1 MRKQNSTF
9 RTVFLSEAGGEP
21 VNNDYFAYVELDN
34 YACYVIA
41 DGLNEQPDA
50 ESARLAIETILLAFQ
65 ERPSIGKKALKSY
78 LRAGNRALQKAD
90 GKTSLKA
97 SVTVLVSNYAK
108 VRYGHVGNTRLRLYR
123 DGIVKVQTEDMSLG
137 NDMAREKKQPADIL
151 SRHEERNNLY
161 TWLGCGKGFRPYIS
175 KKIPLAD
182 GDILTLYTRGIWEN
196 LDEGELKDV
205 FSEAKDDPQECVDN
219 VEDMLLSKQPEN
231 LENYTFV
238 TVFVDKVFTD
248 PNRKRRIKKIIL
260 AIVIVLV
267 IIVVITLAVWL
278 LRRQRARR
286 TEEMERSLANTMEYI
301 KDGNYVRAGEE
312 CEDALEAAEK
322 LRDKEK
328 IENIS
333 SYRMLIEAVNKA
345 DGLYG
350 EQEYESAQEDY
361 MTAMERS
368 RSADH
373 VADEY
378 IEKKLSAIHDYLS
391 VYDYIQMGDSLSIKG
406 DYRAAEEKYLLA
418 KTLATGICFDTGRKD
433 AMAALDRIYEEMAK
447 KAEEEETERK
457 ELAAAQAGAAELLAE
472 GDKAFAEGDYTGAK
486 VYYTMALDK
495 YQKLED
501 DSNSALAEIRLQ
513 SCMEKAEEK
522 EEQEALAEEYME
534 EAAALEEE
542 GDLAGAKKKY
552 LLAKDIYRE
561 LKEDDKVSRTE
572 NRMDMLE
579 VDAEEEKEKK
589 QEELLQQNAQQQ
601 AAQNGETVSGNMLE
615 W

>member
-21 VNNDYFAYVELDN
+21 VNNDYFAYVELDK

-65 ERPSIGKKALKSY
+65 DHPSIGKKALKSY
-78 LRAGNRALQKAD
+78 LRAGDRALRKAD
-90 GKTSLKA
+90 GKNSLKA
-97 SVTVLVSNYAK
+97 SVTVLVSDYVK
-108 VRYGHVGNTRLRLYR
+108 IRYGYAGNTRMRLYR
-123 DGIVKVQTEDMSLG
+123 DGNIKERTEDMSLG
-137 NDMAREKKQPADIL
+137 NDMAKEKKQTSDIL

-175 KKIPLAD
+175 KKTALVN

-205 FSEAKDDPQECVDN
+205 FSEAKDDPQECIDN
-219 VEDMLLSKQPEN
+219 VEDMLLSKQPAD
-231 LENYTFV
+231 LGNYTFV
-238 TVFVDKVFTD
+238 TIFVDKVFTD
-248 PNRKRRIKKIIL
+248 PNRKRRIRKIIL
-260 AIVIVLV
+260 VSVIVLV
-267 IIVVITLAVWL
+267 IIVVIALVIWL

-286 TEEMERSLANTMEYI
+286 TDEMERSLANTMEYM

-312 CEDALEAAEK
+312 CEEALESAEK
-322 LRDKEK
+322 LRDKEM
-328 IENIS
+328 IEDIS
-333 SYRMLIEAVNKA
+333 SYLMLIEAVNKA
-345 DGLYG
+345 DSLYG

-378 IEKKLSAIHDYLS
+378 IEKKLSAINDYLS
-391 VYDYIQMGDSLSIKG
+391 VYDYIRMGDSLSVKG
-406 DYRAAEEKYLLA
+406 DYKAAEEKYLLA
-418 KTLATGICFDTGRKD
+418 KNLATGICFDGGRKD
-433 AMAALDRIYEEMAK
+433 AMDSLDRIYEEMAK
-447 KAEEEETERK
+447 ETEEEEAGRK

-472 GDKAFAEGDYTGAK
+472 GDKAFSDGDYEGAK
-486 VYYTMALDK
+486 VYYAMALDK

-501 DSNSALAEIRLQ
+501 DGNSALAGIRLQ
-513 SCMEKAEEK
+513 SCVKKAEEK
-522 EEQEALAEEYME
+522 AGKEAMAEQYIE

-552 LLAKDIYRE
+552 LLAKDIYKE
-561 LKEDDKVSRTE
+561 LKEEDKASRTE
-572 NRMDMLE
+572 NRMDMLD
-579 VDAEEEKEKK
+579 VVAEEEREKRQ
-589 QEELLQQNAQQQ
+589 QEEQQQ
-601 AAQNGETVSGNMLE
+601 YRQQQEQGGESVSGNMLE
-615 W
+615 

>member
-1 MRKQNSTF
+1 MRKQNSTY

-21 VNNDYFAYVELDN
+21 VNNDYFAYVELDK

-65 ERPSIGKKALKSY
+65 EHPSTGKRALRSY
-78 LRAGNRALQKAD
+78 LLAGNRALCKAD
-90 GKTSLKA
+90 GKNSLKA
-97 SVTVLVSNYAK
+97 SVTVLVTDYAK
-108 VRYGHVGNTRLRLYR
+108 MRYGYAGNTRLRLYR
-123 DGIVKVQTEDMSLG
+123 DGNVKERTQDMSLG
-137 NDMAREKKQPADIL
+137 NDMARERKQPADIL

-175 KKIPLAD
+175 KKTALAN

-205 FSEAKDDPQECVDN
+205 FSEAKDDPQECIDN

-238 TVFVDKVFTD
+238 TIFVDKVFTD
-248 PNRKRRIKKIIL
+248 PNRKRRTKKIIL
-260 AIVIVLV
+260 AAVIVLV
-267 IIVVITLAVWL
+267 VIAVAVLAVWL
-278 LRRQRARR
+278 LRRQRTRR
-286 TEEMERSLANTMEYI
+286 TEEMERRLANTMEYI
-301 KDGNYVRAGEE
+301 RDGNYVRAGEE
-312 CEDALEAAEK
+312 CKEALENAEK

-328 IENIS
+328 TEDIS
-333 SYRMLIEAVNKA
+333 AYLMLIEAVNKA

-350 EQEYESAQEDY
+350 EQEYESAQADY

-378 IEKKLSAIHDYLS
+378 IEKKLSVINDYLS
-391 VYDYIQMGDSLSIKG
+391 VYDYIRMGDSLSVKG
-406 DYRAAEEKYLLA
+406 DYKAAEEKYLLA
-418 KTLATGICFDTGRKD
+418 KSLATGICFDAGRKD
-433 AMAALDRIYEEMAK
+433 AMESLDRIYGEMAK
-447 KAEEEETERK
+447 ETEAEEAERK
-457 ELAAAQAGAAELLAE
+457 EIATAQAGAAELLAE
-472 GDKAFAEGDYTGAK
+472 GDKAFEDGDYEGAK
-486 VYYTMALDK
+486 VYYAMAMDK

-501 DSNSALAEIRLQ
+501 DANRAQTEIRLQ
-513 SCMEKAEEK
+513 SCMKKAAEK
-522 EEQEALAEEYME
+522 EEREALAEEYME

-552 LLAKDIYRE
+552 LLARDIYKE
-561 LKEDDKVSRTE
+561 LKDDDKAGRTE
-572 NRMDMLE
+572 NRMDLLE
-579 VDAEEEKEKK
+579 VDAEEEKEKRQ
-589 QEELLQQNAQQQ
+589 QEALQQNGQQQ
-601 AAQNGETVSGNMLE
+601 AAQAGETVSGNTME
-615 W
+615 